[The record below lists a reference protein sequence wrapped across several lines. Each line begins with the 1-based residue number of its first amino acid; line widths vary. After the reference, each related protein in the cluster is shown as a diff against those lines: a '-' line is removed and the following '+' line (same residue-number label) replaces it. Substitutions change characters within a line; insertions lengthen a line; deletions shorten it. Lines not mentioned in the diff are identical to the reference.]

1 MAEDVSIRLLTAS
14 DAAALVAVAD
24 GVFDD
29 AVDPAYA
36 AEFLADPRHHMAAA
50 FDGGRIVGMAS
61 AVHYVHPDKP
71 PELWVNEIGVAPA
84 YESRGIGR
92 GLMRALFAHAR
103 TLGCVEAWVG
113 TERDNRAARRMYAA
127 IGGAENDMLCIAFDL
142 NDKRTRA

>member
-1 MAEDVSIRLLTAS
+1 MAEGISIRLLSAS

-24 GVFDD
+24 GVFDG

-50 FDGGRIVGMAS
+50 FDGDRIVGMAS
-61 AVHYVHPDKP
+61 AVHYVHPDKA

-84 YESRGIGR
+84 YEGRGVGR
-92 GLMRALFAHAR
+92 GLMRTLFAHAR

-113 TERDNRAARRMYAA
+113 TERENQPARRMYAA
-127 IGGAENDMLCIAFDL
+127 VGGAEKDMLCVAFDL
-142 NDKRTRA
+142 HDERARG